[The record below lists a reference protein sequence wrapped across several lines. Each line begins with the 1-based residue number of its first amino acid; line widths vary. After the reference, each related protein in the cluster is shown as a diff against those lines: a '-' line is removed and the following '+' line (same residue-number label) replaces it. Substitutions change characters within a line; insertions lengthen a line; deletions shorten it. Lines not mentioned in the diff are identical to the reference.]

1 MKKNRIDEYIQ
12 KGQYGVKSFLTAHDA
27 DFLGTFKERCL
38 LAWCKE
44 RIYSGASVIK
54 VQHALK
60 KRPDTILRLNA
71 QIPLK
76 ILHPYIQCAQQLHK
90 PYLLVQS
97 NLKETSFGLVVSA
110 SEAVDISEQELS

>member
-60 KRPDTILRLNA
+60 KD
-71 QIPLK
+71 QI
-76 ILHPYIQCAQQLHK
+76 QFC
-90 PYLLVQS
+90 
-97 NLKETSFGLVVSA
+97 G
-110 SEAVDISEQELS
+110 